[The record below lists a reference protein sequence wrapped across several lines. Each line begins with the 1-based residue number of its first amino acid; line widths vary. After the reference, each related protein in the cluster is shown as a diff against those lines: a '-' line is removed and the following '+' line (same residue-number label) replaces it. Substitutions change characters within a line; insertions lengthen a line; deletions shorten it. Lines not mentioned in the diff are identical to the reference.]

1 MLCLGGDVHRNV
13 AAQLRVLAG
22 DPASPIVASEFVCTS
37 ISSRATVTPRLAT
50 MLAAHPDIEH
60 ARGDERGYALIEIDR
75 RQARCDFRATASPA
89 LDTSRLST
97 QARFVVDA
105 GRPGVRPD

>member
-1 MLCLGGDVHRNV
+1 MC
-13 AAQLRVLAG
+13 
-22 DPASPIVASEFVCTS
+22 
-37 ISSRATVTPRLAT
+37 SSDL
-50 MLAAHPDIEH
+50 
-60 ARGDERGYALIEIDR
+60 ERGYALIEIDR